1 MGQLSKDTAQ
11 RFNEF
16 STDKGLGQFG
26 LSAEQLESAGY
37 LTPGT
42 LDRFLTDP
50 TSTST
55 DSYGN
60 TTTQLERV
68 LSSSTVW
75 TNKGGVSDLTSFL
88 NNATLQEDAVQ
99 DVFVANVS
107 QLRANGVIKG
117 TESANDLGALLNAS
131 ISHGVNNTTRWA
143 KGLDLNTT
151 ISNGIK
157 QTARNAQYAVQFV
170 DEKITPDLSGFG
182 SPGGYSGTTDR
193 TGIDSAGNA
202 LINNDKIPKPKY

>member
-1 MGQLSKDTAQ
+1 MGQLAKDTAQ

-16 STDKGLGQFG
+16 SADKGIGQFG

-88 NNATLQEDAVQ
+88 NNASLQEDAVQ

-107 QLRANGVIKG
+107 QLRAKGVVKG
-117 TESANDLGALLNAS
+117 TEAPSDLGALLNAS
-131 ISHGVNNTTRWA
+131 VSYGVNDTVKWA

-151 ISNGIK
+151 VVNGIK
-157 QTARNAQYAVQFV
+157 QTARNAQYAVEFV

-193 TGIDSAGNA
+193 AGVDSAGNA